1 MTDNFEANL
10 RSELAG
16 QDPGPVPA
24 RLVARIAAER
34 ETDAG
39 RRRIRPWAT
48 WLASGIATVAVAG
61 ALLIVVGSLSVR
73 PTPVGPGASAL
84 PSPAVNE
91 PLRPGEGTTSGEFV
105 PFAQVVVGALAFVAL
120 AWLALRATSR
130 GVTIGAAV
138 GAVAVIWMFLN
149 LGTSDALEHETG
161 VSGVWPGTIDSSTG
175 DTFIT
180 VNGDGPFTIM
190 FTVTNVS
197 RLPLTLEGLL
207 PTQVPPGHDPPIAP
221 RLVAL
226 GRFHE
231 PYGTEDIDPFV
242 PMLLPPGASV
252 DLGVL
257 GYAGSCALASPSSV
271 EGAGFTSIDSFLV
284 VYNQLTVRHT
294 QTIALSDPIHI
305 WEPDSCP

>member
-1 MTDNFEANL
+1 MTDHFETNL
-10 RSELAG
+10 RAELAAR
-16 QDPGPVPA
+16 DPGPLPV

-34 ETDAG
+34 ENDAG
-39 RRRIRPWAT
+39 RRRLRPWAT
-48 WLASGIATVAVAG
+48 WLASGMATVAVA
-61 ALLIVVGSLSVR
+61 AVFLIVIGSLSVR

-84 PSPAVNE
+84 PSPAAAG
-91 PLRPGEGTTSGEFV
+91 PLRPGEGITSGGFV
-105 PFAQVVVGALAFVAL
+105 PVAQVLAGVVAFIALVR
-120 AWLALRATSR
+120 LALRATSR

-138 GAVAVIWMFLN
+138 GAVAVVWMFAN

-207 PTQVPPGHDPPIAP
+207 PTQVPPGHEPPIAP

-242 PMLLPPGASV
+242 PMLLAPGASV

-257 GYAGSCALASPSSV
+257 GYAGSCALASPSSR
-271 EGAGFTSIDSFLV
+271 EGAGYTSIDSFLV

-294 QTIALSDPIHI
+294 QAITLSDPINI